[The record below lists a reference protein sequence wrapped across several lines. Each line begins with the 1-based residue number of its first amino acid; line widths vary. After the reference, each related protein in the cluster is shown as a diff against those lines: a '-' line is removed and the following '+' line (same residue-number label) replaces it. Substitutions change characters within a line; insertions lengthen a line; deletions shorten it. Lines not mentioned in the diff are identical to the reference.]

1 MIPSPENCRYC
12 GAPRHAT
19 IEDGYACGTL
29 NAQGEYP
36 EHQTKYCRESAAH
49 QKTAKERDEL
59 KLKVEAQ
66 AEILKRLESVTR
78 GYEFYRDLHHGRPLA
93 WVPHKIRLPVGITR
107 TRFPYPAAYVLPGE
121 YVCDYNRDRGIF
133 VTASNRELVT
143 IALYEAEIIEWRPA

>member
-49 QKTAKERDEL
+49 QETAKERDEL

-66 AEILKRLESVTR
+66 AEILKRLENVTR
-78 GYEFYRDLHHGRPLA
+78 GYEFYRDLYHGNPLA

-107 TRFPYPAAYVLPGE
+107 VRFPWPEAYVLPGD
-121 YVCDYNRDRGIF
+121 YVVDYNRDRGCF
-133 VTASNRELVT
+133 VTASNRELVA
-143 IALYEAEIIEWRPA
+143 IAIHEAEIIEWRPA